1 MEMTVEDLRSAVL
14 AVPGV
19 AAAEIAI
26 REDETPVVRV
36 WTDGS
41 RHDTEI
47 HNDVCDVIAIHGY
60 GSGNAPSGRAAVEA
74 RVAGAVGGTPPVV
87 VDESGYAGG
96 DQLDAVVSTG
106 LAKLIIEETGNDV
119 VAVASDARGR
129 TARALVGDG
138 SDAFMV
144 AVTEAVASLRGVSP
158 SPVLLRVEDRFMEGV
173 DVVSVLIETDGEHYA
188 GAAVVRGGRPFSVG
202 RAVDAALAT
211 AV

>member
-1 MEMTVEDLRSAVL
+1 MTVEDLRSAVL

-19 AAAEIAI
+19 AAAEVAI

-36 WTDGS
+36 WTDDS
-41 RHDTEI
+41 RDDTEI
-47 HNDVCDVIAIHGY
+47 HNDVCDVIAIQGY
-60 GSGNAPSGRAAVEA
+60 GSGNAANGRAAVEA
-74 RVAGAVGGTPPVV
+74 RVAGAVAAAPPAV

-96 DQLDAVVSTG
+96 DQLDAVVSTR
-106 LAKLIIEETGNDV
+106 LTKLIIEQTGNDV
-119 VAVASDARGR
+119 VAVASDAKGR

-144 AVTEAVASLRGVSP
+144 AVTEAVASLRGVTP
-158 SPVLLRVEDRFMEGV
+158 SPVLLRVEDRFIEGV
-173 DVVSVLIETDGEHYA
+173 DVVSVLIETDGERYA

-202 RAVDAALAT
+202 RAIDAALAT

>member
-1 MEMTVEDLRSAVL
+1 MEMTVEDLRDAVL

-19 AAAEIAI
+19 AGAEVAI
-26 REDETPVVRV
+26 REDKTPVVRV

-41 RHDTEI
+41 RGDAEV

-60 GSGNAPSGRAAVEA
+60 GSGTAVTGRAAVEA
-74 RVAGAVGGTPPVV
+74 RVADAVGAAPPVV
-87 VDESGYAGG
+87 VDESGYAGSE
-96 DQLDAVVSTG
+96 QLDAVASSG

-129 TARALVGDG
+129 TARAVVGDG

-144 AVTEAVASLRGVSP
+144 AVTEAVASLRGVMP
-158 SPVLLRVEDRFMEGV
+158 SPVLLRVEDRLIEGV
-173 DVVSVLIETDGEHYA
+173 DVVSVLIETNGEPYA
-188 GAAVVRGGRPFSVG
+188 GAVVVRGGRPFSVG